1 MSCLPL
7 LGYAAIAA
15 IEASYVPQLARLHR
29 LKHADDV
36 SFFFPALNFGGR
48 AMALAYSLACGEP
61 VFTVGFTVGLA
72 VRGAFLLQVL
82 WYRRVRGWVSSAVK

>member
-1 MSCLPL
+1 MSPLSL

-15 IEASYVPQLARLHR
+15 IEVSYLPQLARLHR

-36 SFFFPALNFGGR
+36 SFFFPALNFAGR
-48 AMALAYSLACGEP
+48 AMALAYSTASGEP

-82 WYRRVRGWVSSAVK
+82 WYRRVRHWARAAVK